1 MDRVG
6 TAHGPEHDHRPRALR
21 MPERGKQMTD
31 LRAADF
37 RKSTRS
43 NSSNACVEV
52 AKLPAG
58 AVALRDSKHGGAGP
72 VFHFDKNEWEA
83 FIGGVRLGEFDNSP
97 SKTRGRKPIK
107 IVRAWL
113 ARIPS
118 RSRTCPDA

>member
-1 MDRVG
+1 MTEG
-6 TAHGPEHDHRPRALR
+6 IP
-21 MPERGKQMTD
+21 MTD
-31 LRAADF
+31 LAAADF

-43 NSSNACVEV
+43 NPNNACVEV

-58 AVALRDSKHGGAGP
+58 AVALRDSKDGGIGP
-72 VFHFDKNEWEA
+72 IFRFDQNEWAA
-83 FIGGVRLGEFDNSP
+83 FIAGVKLGEFDNSP
-97 SKTRGRKPIK
+97 SKIRRWQPLK